1 MVVVEVGFKLNK
13 NIKYY
18 EDILS
23 LHNAINRFNC
33 KTHDIYWTN
42 KSLDNMTENEM
53 KNSCIRLRITEAFG
67 GVDFSGVS
75 KISYRFQNLD
85 KDKLIIFISIFI
97 FQDDT
102 MRESKLKDIHI
113 RLTNI

>member
-42 KSLDNMTENEM
+42 KT
-53 KNSCIRLRITEAFG
+53 
-67 GVDFSGVS
+67 
-75 KISYRFQNLD
+75 
-85 KDKLIIFISIFI
+85 LII
-97 FQDDT
+97 
-102 MRESKLKDIHI
+102 
-113 RLTNI
+113 

>member
-1 MVVVEVGFKLNK
+1 MVVVEVGFKLNR

-42 KSLDNMTENEM
+42 KNLDNMTENEM

-67 GVDFSGVS
+67 ELIFLVYQKLVIDF
-75 KISYRFQNLD
+75 KI
-85 KDKLIIFISIFI
+85 
-97 FQDDT
+97 
-102 MRESKLKDIHI
+102 
-113 RLTNI
+113 